1 MEYQV
6 FGRMEIINFGAYG
19 VEEVLQNVRTY
30 LCTTRF
36 SVVLDRTLGIDAR
49 VIDMP
54 INKAKAVISA
64 DILGG
69 LKYHEPRAK
78 VVSID
83 FSGDGMEGILIP
95 MVKVQLNLNGF
106 A

>member
-1 MEYQV
+1 MDYEV
-6 FGRMEIINFGAYG
+6 FGRRGAINFGARG

-49 VIDMP
+49 VIDRP
-54 INKAKAVISA
+54 INKAKAIISA

-69 LKYHEPRAK
+69 LPRHEPRAK
-78 VVSID
+78 VLSIT
-83 FSGDGMEGILIP
+83 FAGDGLDGALTP
-95 MVKVQLNLNGF
+95 MVKVWVTLDGVE
-106 A
+106 